1 MALSE
6 KQIDAKYFQQIPYMQ
21 DFGKQRGIDMV
32 AVTPAHIE
40 PLGIYAKRV
49 KSLNEVPQN
58 AINDVDLSVI
68 RGNFIVQAGMK
79 PTKH

>member
-6 KQIDAKYFQQIPYMQ
+6 KQIDANYFHHVPYMQ
-21 DFGKQRGIDMV
+21 DFGKQRGIDRV

-49 KSLNEVPQN
+49 QSLNEVPPN
-58 AINDVDLSVI
+58 AIDDVDLSVI
-68 RGNFIVQAGMK
+68 RRNFIVQAGMK
-79 PTKH
+79 PTKD